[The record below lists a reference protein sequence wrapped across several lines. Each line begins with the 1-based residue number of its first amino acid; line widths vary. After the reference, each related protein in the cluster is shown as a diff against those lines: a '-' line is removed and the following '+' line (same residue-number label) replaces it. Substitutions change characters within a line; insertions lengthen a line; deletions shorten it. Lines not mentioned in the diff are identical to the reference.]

1 MAMPLITTHLNIGEV
16 LRVVFSSIIYLHA
29 YLLHGS
35 KTSAPALSLF
45 GSTCSGVHM
54 GTRLTFQR
62 SAAPSKLSL
71 RL

>member
-1 MAMPLITTHLNIGEV
+1 MRSSAWKVKKKKQNIMINHHGW
-16 LRVVFSSIIYLHA
+16 RYLHA

-35 KTSAPALSLF
+35 KTSAPALSLL

-62 SAAPSKLSL
+62 SAAPSKLPL